1 MKAATPSASQMALP
15 SICWRWVIIFIGF
28 YHIIMRHPFQV
39 ASTRGISMERLVN
52 FLRQFVIPMVGGM
65 ENYSSSL
72 MEAASQEVNICDKDV
87 AAVVVKLSKV
97 KVQAARFRAR

>member
-1 MKAATPSASQMALP
+1 
-15 SICWRWVIIFIGF
+15 
-28 YHIIMRHPFQV
+28 
-39 ASTRGISMERLVN
+39 
-52 FLRQFVIPMVGGM
+52 MVGGV
-65 ENYSSSL
+65 EHDSSSL